1 MWNIFYHFYIT
12 DADTALLQVQLSKLI
27 EESVD
32 LKVWSSSTYGS
43 SICYINQ
50 ETLDRTREIWSR
62 YLEVANLKPDTQ
74 RDELETKFKS
84 GIDATTKEHHFMKND
99 VGEDDRRLHVHGL
112 RSAGVNWR
120 NALETIIIAFGG
132 FWEYGVIGGNSQD
145 VEALARHGRR
155 VNPLMAISS
164 AGDTFAV
171 AHSSDPILGFNLAS
185 AFDDDNASEQER
197 KESAVMLAKSQFREW
212 CMVFGRKVR
221 EEAILIRVYCGDALR
236 FCYELQ
242 DLRNPEKSRTNI
254 LRLYAS
260 AWHSTPIVL
269 DNFDTSSDLHAFDII
284 DTNNLADP
292 LGILNLL
299 PAISPLLSQKATST
313 MFTETLSKYT
323 KDPADI
329 ISHILCSDTTAM
341 SLLLGLAPSGHLFG
355 FTADAIMGLDGMRQL
370 TIHADDCVSFHMRI
384 SWIYPNLEDPVGGEI
399 VFQPL
404 ELANFF
410 FKLYLKMFGSETSP
424 PDAGRIADCQ
434 KYNRLSFAALVCLAQ
449 RCIKPDDWSIFGVS
463 LFQYV
468 QSDNTLRYSRSQ
480 LFELSSHFYHL
491 GILSELPVWKVR
503 QEIIRANQKD
513 FKNRWS
519 NSSHGKSAV
528 HLLGREDV
536 PAVVWI
542 TLSVSRERLGSFK
555 TRSKSRTTVAL
566 QVKIWSIE
574 RKSETHFVSLQCF
587 FGSLVQSSTDKDTY
601 DALEDKSGW
610 KGSSNLIV
618 TCAVPSLLLLSDS
631 IDSTRVE
638 LAVLDTGSGVEPSG
652 PREGRR
658 LAICCYKLDDD
669 DVLVLKNPPGVRLQ
683 FAVKKSADTQP
694 IPQISKQPCYVQMKD
709 DSSIATMEIQNSFDS
724 LDIQMATAARQ
735 VSPCAISDR
744 VKGIE
749 VDRFQ
754 LPYPFAL
761 HKATVDSS
769 KKIRTLSVIPSSGLD
784 DAGYSLTPFPVVLHG
799 SEAYSLN
806 IPKVNLDQQSI
817 ISNIGPNAVL
827 WVMSV
832 LGNMQSAR
840 ERKCIDEA
848 GNSTRNNIPA
858 LTTARRC
865 FCTIAKSFVD
875 PSRSGRK
882 QTFPVKVD
890 GRDDVNMIIF
900 VSKLRHNIDQSSIVL
915 DAYVLPYKAGA
926 NPLSSAIDK
935 LLAHEDTQPIS
946 LTLKEADAFFIRA
959 MLPAAVE
966 ACRNGWSH
974 GISCEYRRYSSVSLY
989 TESSDS
995 PICSCGNGKDSEGF
1009 PRIEGWEILRKH
1021 ATRMALMPLSSVPYV
1036 EVQFSKEERAL
1047 ARPRPRLS
1055 STPEG
1060 TLEGIVQDLH
1070 SLQIVDPFT
1079 DGDLNGCK
1087 KCGKI
1092 PPAGVEHKTCGRCKR
1107 VRYCGPVCQKV
1118 DWKEHKKVCKGPAF
1132 IT

>member
-212 CMVFGRKVR
+212 CMVFGRK
-221 EEAILIRVYCGDALR
+221 
-236 FCYELQ
+236 
-242 DLRNPEKSRTNI
+242 
-254 LRLYAS
+254 
-260 AWHSTPIVL
+260 
-269 DNFDTSSDLHAFDII
+269 
-284 DTNNLADP
+284 
-292 LGILNLL
+292 
-299 PAISPLLSQKATST
+299 
-313 MFTETLSKYT
+313 YT

-449 RCIKPDDWSIFGVS
+449 RCIKPDDWSIFGV
-463 LFQYV
+463 F
-468 QSDNTLRYSRSQ
+468 
-480 LFELSSHFYHL
+480 
-491 GILSELPVWKVR
+491 LSELPVWKVR

-601 DALEDKSGW
+601 DALEDK
-610 KGSSNLIV
+610 
-618 TCAVPSLLLLSDS
+618 SDS

-1036 EVQFSKEERAL
+1036 EVQFF
-1047 ARPRPRLS
+1047 
-1055 STPEG
+1055 EG
-1060 TLEGIVQDLH
+1060 GT
-1070 SLQIVDPFT
+1070 
-1079 DGDLNGCK
+1079 CA
-1087 KCGKI
+1087 GK
-1092 PPAGVEHKTCGRCKR
+1092 ATS
-1107 VRYCGPVCQKV
+1107 
-1118 DWKEHKKVCKGPAF
+1118 AF
-1132 IT
+1132 IINS